1 MVTFLGDSVWMSG
14 VACIIAAAPVE
25 VVVMVEGVGETDDCG
40 RNVGDVRVLDEDAES
55 VGEMRRSGC
64 RAERLFCEGWG
75 SWDW

>member
-1 MVTFLGDSVWMSG
+1 MSG
-14 VACIIAAAPVE
+14 VAWIIAAAPVE

-40 RNVGDVRVLDEDAES
+40 RNVGDVKVFDEDAES

-64 RAERLFCEGWG
+64 RADKLFCDGC

>member
-1 MVTFLGDSVWMSG
+1 MSG
-14 VACIIAAAPVE
+14 VAWIIAAAPVE

-40 RNVGDVRVLDEDAES
+40 RNVGDVNVFDEDAES

-64 RAERLFCEGWG
+64 RADKLFCDGC